1 MDVRSLCGGCENVCE
16 NYMQIY
22 CTCFCVGLERE
33 GNTVL
38 PWRGVVWCCLWTFVQ
53 VFRIKPLSATRF
65 LDCVCAVVGGQNFW
79 GSCVAADLVCP
90 MMG

>member
-1 MDVRSLCGGCENVCE
+1 MDVGSLCGGCENVCE

-22 CTCFCVGLERE
+22 CKCFFVGLERE

-38 PWRGVVWCCLWTFVQ
+38 PWRGVVWYFLWTVVQ
-53 VFRIKPLSATRF
+53 VFATKPLSATRF
-65 LDCVCAVVGGQNFW
+65 LHCVRPAVGGQNSW
-79 GSCVAADLVCP
+79 GSCVGADLVCP

>member
-22 CTCFCVGLERE
+22 CTCFRVGLERE

-38 PWRGVVWCCLWTFVQ
+38 PWRGVVW
-53 VFRIKPLSATRF
+53 
-65 LDCVCAVVGGQNFW
+65 
-79 GSCVAADLVCP
+79 
-90 MMG
+90 